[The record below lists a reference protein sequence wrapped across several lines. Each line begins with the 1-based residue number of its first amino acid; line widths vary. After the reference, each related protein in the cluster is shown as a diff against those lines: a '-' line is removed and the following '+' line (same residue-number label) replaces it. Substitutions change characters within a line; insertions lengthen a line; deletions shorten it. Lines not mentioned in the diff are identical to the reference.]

1 MNLEELYQRLIEEDF
16 KDPAT
21 GNLFFPVYL
30 YLYPPEKEFEMRD
43 EIELLKNRIK
53 KPNEFLEATIL
64 DIFDLFIEF
73 LESTAF
79 GKKMN
84 LLEFHLDMEKKKPSD
99 SLKLLKQDANSE
111 GFFNFINI
119 KIREKLDLPSNL
131 DKVYVFIQ
139 GFGRIFPYLRMNK
152 FLSNFEKYI
161 KGEYKMILFYPGEI
175 KDNLS
180 LFGVLEDGKHY
191 RSIYLINEQKVI

>member
-1 MNLEELYQRLIEEDF
+1 MTLEELYQRLIEEDF

-30 YLYPPEKEFEMRD
+30 YLYPPEKEFEMRK
-43 EIELLKNRIK
+43 EIDTLRDRISR
-53 KPNEFLEATIL
+53 PNEFLQATVL
-64 DIFDLFIEF
+64 DIFDLLIEY
-73 LESTAF
+73 LRSKAF

-84 LLEFHLDMEKKKPSD
+84 LLEFHLESEKNKPFESI
-99 SLKLLKQDANSE
+99 SLLSQDANSE
-111 GFFNFINI
+111 SFFHFVNDRIH
-119 KIREKLDLPSNL
+119 EKLKLPSQL
-131 DKVYVFIQ
+131 DKVYVFLQ
-139 GFGRIFPYLRMNK
+139 GFGRIFPYLRMNR
-152 FLSNFEKYI
+152 FLTGFEKYI
-161 KGEYKMILFYPGEI
+161 KGEFKMILFYPGEL